1 MQLSLPFIDIIIFA
15 IIAIFLVYR
24 LKSILGQNSDGN
36 EQNNKIDVGKKD
48 FTNVVKLGN
57 RQSDVN
63 GKTTNKNFSIYNED
77 PTFNEKEFLKGAQ
90 NFFEMVINC
99 FVKGDLKNIE
109 KYIDNKLIK
118 NFQLVIDE
126 RLQEEETLKINI
138 IKMISI
144 KIKDVK
150 KLKNFL
156 RISVLF
162 ESEQIKVLE
171 DKKGKIIDGDQRKSI
186 LVKDLW
192 TFEKEIESKDVNWIL
207 VETSDA

>member
-36 EQNNKIDVGKKD
+36 EQNNKIDIGEKD
-48 FTNVVKLGN
+48 LNNVVKLGN
-57 RQSDVN
+57 KQSTLS
-63 GKTTNKNFSIYNED
+63 KTKTKNYSIYEDD

-90 NFFEMVINC
+90 NFFEIVIDC
-99 FVKGDLKNIE
+99 FVKGNLKNIE
-109 KYIDNKLIK
+109 MYIDDKLIK

-138 IKMISI
+138 KKMISI
-144 KIKDVK
+144 QIKDVK

-156 RISVLF
+156 RVSVLF
-162 ESEQIKVLE
+162 ESEQIKVLT
-171 DKKGKIIDGDQRKSI
+171 DKKGKIIDGDQKRSI

-192 TFEKEIESKDVNWIL
+192 TFEKAIQSKDLNWIL
-207 VETSDA
+207 VETSNA

>member
-36 EQNNKIDVGKKD
+36 KQNNKVDIGKKD

-63 GKTTNKNFSIYNED
+63 DIKINKDAINSED
-77 PTFNEKEFLKGAQ
+77 PNFNEKEFLKGAQ
-90 NFFEMVINC
+90 NFFEMVIDS
-99 FVKGDLKNIE
+99 FVKGDLKNVE
-109 KYIDNKLIK
+109 MYIDNKLNK

-126 RLQEEETLKINI
+126 RLQEEETLDINI
-138 IKMISI
+138 IKTISI
-144 KIKDVK
+144 RIKDVK

-156 RISVLF
+156 RVSVLF
-162 ESEQIKVLE
+162 ETEQIKVLK
-171 DKKGKIIDGDQRKSI
+171 DKKGEIIDGDQKKSI

-192 TFEKEIESKDVNWIL
+192 TFEKKIQSEDLNWIL

>member
-36 EQNNKIDVGKKD
+36 EQNNKIDIGKKD

-57 RQSDVN
+57 KQSGAND
-63 GKTTNKNFSIYNED
+63 KKINKDSIYTED

-90 NFFEMVINC
+90 NFFEMVIDC
-99 FVKGDLKNIE
+99 FVKGELKNIE
-109 KYIDNKLIK
+109 MYIDNKLIK

-126 RLQEEETLKINI
+126 RLQEEETLDINI

-144 KIKDVK
+144 RIEDVK

-156 RISVLF
+156 RVSVLF
-162 ESEQIKVLE
+162 ESEQIKVLK
-171 DKKGKIIDGDQRKSI
+171 DKKGKIIDGDQKKSI

-192 TFEKEIESKDVNWIL
+192 TFEKKIQSKDLNWIL

>member
-36 EQNNKIDVGKKD
+36 KQNNKINIGKKD

-63 GKTTNKNFSIYNED
+63 DKKINMDSIYIED

-90 NFFEMVINC
+90 NFFEMVIDS

-109 KYIDNKLIK
+109 MYIDSKLNK
-118 NFQLVIDE
+118 NFQSVIDE
-126 RLQEEETLKINI
+126 RLKEEETLDINI
-138 IKMISI
+138 IKTISI
-144 KIKDVK
+144 SIKDVK

-156 RISVLF
+156 RVSVLF
-162 ESEQIKVLE
+162 ETEQIKVLK
-171 DKKGKIIDGDQRKSI
+171 DKKGEIIDGDQKKSI

-192 TFEKEIESKDVNWIL
+192 TFEKKIQSDDLNWIL

>member
-1 MQLSLPFIDIIIFA
+1 MQFSLPFIDIIIFA

-36 EQNNKIDVGKKD
+36 EQNEKIDIGKKD

-57 RQSDVN
+57 KEFDVN
-63 GKTTNKNFSIYNED
+63 DKKIDKTAIYTED
-77 PTFNEKEFLKGAQ
+77 PTFNEKDFLKGAQ

-109 KYIDNKLIK
+109 MYIDEKLLK
-118 NFQLVIDE
+118 NFQSVIDE
-126 RLQEEETLKINI
+126 RLQEQEALKINI
-138 IKMISI
+138 KKMVSI
-144 KIKDVK
+144 QIKDVK
-150 KLKNFL
+150 KLNNFL

-162 ESEQIKVLE
+162 KSEQIKVLK
-171 DKKGKIIDGDQRKSI
+171 DKKGTIIDGDQKKSI
-186 LVKDLW
+186 IVRDLW
-192 TFEKEIESKDVNWIL
+192 TFEKKIQSRDLNWIL

>member
-24 LKSILGQNSDGN
+24 LKNILGQNSDGN
-36 EQNNKIDVGKKD
+36 EQNNKIDIGKKN
-48 FTNVVKLGN
+48 FSNVVKLGN
-57 RQSDVN
+57 KQSEL
-63 GKTTNKNFSIYNED
+63 NKNKVNKDTIYKDD
-77 PTFNEKEFLKGAQ
+77 PTFNEKEFLKGAK
-90 NFFEMVINC
+90 NFFEMVIDS

-109 KYIDNKLIK
+109 MYIDDKLIK
-118 NFQLVIDE
+118 NFKLVIDE
-126 RLQEEETLKINI
+126 RLREEETLKISI

-144 KIKDVK
+144 NIKDIK

-156 RISVLF
+156 RVSVLF
-162 ESEQIKVLE
+162 ESEQIKVLK
-171 DKKGKIIDGDQRKSI
+171 DKEGKIIDGDQKNSI

-192 TFEKEIESKDVNWIL
+192 TFEKKIQSKDLNWIL

>member
-36 EQNNKIDVGKKD
+36 KQNNKINIDKKN

-63 GKTTNKNFSIYNED
+63 DKKINEDSIYSED

-90 NFFEMVINC
+90 NFFEMVIDS
-99 FVKGDLKNIE
+99 FVKGDLKNVEI
-109 KYIDNKLIK
+109 YIDNKLNK

-126 RLQEEETLKINI
+126 RLQEKEILDINI

-150 KLKNFL
+150 KLNNLL
-156 RISVLF
+156 RVSVLF
-162 ESEQIKVLE
+162 ETEQIKVLK
-171 DKKGKIIDGDQRKSI
+171 DKKGEVIDGDQKKSI

-192 TFEKEIESKDVNWIL
+192 TFEKKIQSEDLNWIL

>member
-36 EQNNKIDVGKKD
+36 EQNNKIDIGKKD

-57 RQSDVN
+57 RQSDSN
-63 GKTTNKNFSIYNED
+63 DKKTNKDSIYSED

-90 NFFEMVINC
+90 NFFEMVIDS
-99 FVKGDLKNIE
+99 FVKGELKNIE
-109 KYIDNKLIK
+109 MYIDNKLIK

-126 RLQEEETLKINI
+126 RLQEKETLDINI

-144 KIKDVK
+144 RIEDVK

-156 RISVLF
+156 RVSVLF
-162 ESEQIKVLE
+162 ESEQIKVLK
-171 DKKGKIIDGDQRKSI
+171 DKEGKIIDGDQKKSI

-192 TFEKEIESKDVNWIL
+192 TFEKKIQSKDLNWIL

>member
-1 MQLSLPFIDIIIFA
+1 MQFSLPFIDIIIFA

-36 EQNNKIDVGKKD
+36 EQNEKIDIGKKD

-57 RQSDVN
+57 KQFDKN
-63 GKTTNKNFSIYNED
+63 DTKTNKDTLYIDD
-77 PTFNEKEFLKGAQ
+77 PTFNKKEFLKGAQ
-90 NFFEMVINC
+90 NFFEMVIDC

-109 KYIDNKLIK
+109 MYIENKLIK
-118 NFQLVIDE
+118 NFQLAIDE
-126 RLQEEETLKINI
+126 RLQEKETLKINI
-138 IKMISI
+138 IKMNSI
-144 KIKDVK
+144 QIKDVK

-162 ESEQIKVLE
+162 ESEQIKVLK
-171 DKKGKIIDGDQRKSI
+171 DKKGKIIDGDQKKSI
-186 LVKDLW
+186 IVKDLW
-192 TFEKEIESKDVNWIL
+192 TFEKEINSQDLNWIL

>member
-36 EQNNKIDVGKKD
+36 EQNNKIDIGKKD

-57 RQSDVN
+57 KQSDVN
-63 GKTTNKNFSIYNED
+63 DKKTNKDSIISED

-90 NFFEMVINC
+90 NFFEMVIDC
-99 FVKGDLKNIE
+99 FVKGKLKNIE
-109 KYIDNKLIK
+109 MYIDNKLIK

-126 RLQEEETLKINI
+126 RLQEEETLDINI
-138 IKMISI
+138 LKMISI
-144 KIKDVK
+144 RIEDVK

-156 RISVLF
+156 RVSVLF
-162 ESEQIKVLE
+162 ESEQIKFLK
-171 DKKGKIIDGDQRKSI
+171 DKKGKIIDGDQKKSI

-192 TFEKEIESKDVNWIL
+192 TFEKKIQSKDLNWIL
-207 VETSDA
+207 VETRDA

>member
-36 EQNNKIDVGKKD
+36 EQNNKVDIGKKN

-57 RQSDVN
+57 RQSDAN
-63 GKTTNKNFSIYNED
+63 DNKTNKDAIYSED
-77 PTFNEKEFLKGAQ
+77 PTFNEKEFLKGAK
-90 NFFEMVINC
+90 NFFEMVIDC
-99 FVKGDLKNIE
+99 FVKGELKNIE
-109 KYIDNKLIK
+109 MYIDNKLIK

-126 RLQEEETLKINI
+126 RLQEQETLEINI

-144 KIKDVK
+144 RIEDVK
-150 KLKNFL
+150 KIKNFL
-156 RISVLF
+156 RVSVLF
-162 ESEQIKVLE
+162 ESEQIKVLK
-171 DKKGKIIDGDQRKSI
+171 DKKGKIIDGNQKKSI

-192 TFEKEIESKDVNWIL
+192 TFEKKVQSKDLNWIL

>member
-24 LKSILGQNSDGN
+24 LKNILGQNSESND
-36 EQNNKIDVGKKD
+36 QNNKIDIEKKN

-57 RQSDVN
+57 TKLN
-63 GKTTNKNFSIYNED
+63 TNEIKNNNDSILEIE
-77 PTFNEKEFLKGAQ
+77 PTFDEKEFLKGAQ

-99 FVKGDLKNIE
+99 FVKGNLKEIVN
-109 KYIDNKLIK
+109 YIDVKLIK
-118 NFQLVIDE
+118 NFQSVIDE
-126 RLQEEETLKINI
+126 RLAENESLKIEI
-138 IKMISI
+138 IKMNSI
-144 KIKDVK
+144 QIKNFK

-162 ESEQIKVLE
+162 ETEQVKVLK
-171 DKKGKIIDGDQRKSI
+171 DKKGNIIDGDQNKCI

-192 TFEKEIESKDVNWIL
+192 TFEKEIQSKDLNWKL

>member
-36 EQNNKIDVGKKD
+36 EQNNKIDIGKKD

-57 RQSDVN
+57 SKSDVID
-63 GKTTNKNFSIYNED
+63 KKSNKQSIYSED
-77 PTFNEKEFLKGAQ
+77 PTFNEKDFLTGAQ
-90 NFFEMVINC
+90 NFFKMVIDC
-99 FVKGDLKNIE
+99 FLKGDLKNMEI
-109 KYIDNKLIK
+109 YIDDKLMK
-118 NFQLVIDE
+118 NFQSVIDE
-126 RLQEEETLKINI
+126 RLQKEETLKINI
-138 IKMISI
+138 KKMISI
-144 KIKDVK
+144 EIKDVK

-162 ESEQIKVLE
+162 KSEQIKVLK
-171 DKKGKIIDGDQRKSI
+171 DKKGTIIDGDQKQSI

-192 TFEKEIESKDVNWIL
+192 TFERNMQSKDLNWIL
-207 VETSDA
+207 VETSNA

>member
-36 EQNNKIDVGKKD
+36 EQNNKIDIGKKD

-57 RQSDVN
+57 RQSDSN
-63 GKTTNKNFSIYNED
+63 DKKTNKDSIYSED

-90 NFFEMVINC
+90 NFFEMVIDS
-99 FVKGDLKNIE
+99 FVKGELKNIE
-109 KYIDNKLIK
+109 MYIDNKLIK

-126 RLQEEETLKINI
+126 RLQEKETLDINI

-144 KIKDVK
+144 RIKDVK

-162 ESEQIKVLE
+162 ESEQIKVLK
-171 DKKGKIIDGDQRKSI
+171 DKEGKIIDGDQKKSI

-192 TFEKEIESKDVNWIL
+192 TFEKKIQSKDLNWIL

>member
-24 LKSILGQNSDGN
+24 LKSILGQNSDVN
-36 EQNNKIDVGKKD
+36 EQNNKIDIGEKD

-57 RQSDVN
+57 KKSDVN
-63 GKTTNKNFSIYNED
+63 ETKIKKDALYSED

-90 NFFEMVINC
+90 NFFEIVIDC
-99 FVKGDLKNIE
+99 FVKGDLKNI
-109 KYIDNKLIK
+109 KMYIDDKLIK

-126 RLQEEETLKINI
+126 RLQEEESLRINI
-138 IKMISI
+138 VKMISI
-144 KIKDVK
+144 QIKDVK
-150 KLKNFL
+150 KLNNFL
-156 RISVLF
+156 RVSVLF
-162 ESEQIKVLE
+162 ESEQIKVLK
-171 DKKGKIIDGDQRKSI
+171 DKKGKIIDGDQKKSI

-192 TFEKEIESKDVNWIL
+192 TFEKKIQSRDLNWIL

>member
-36 EQNNKIDVGKKD
+36 KQDSKINIDKKN

-63 GKTTNKNFSIYNED
+63 DKKINEDSIYSED

-90 NFFEMVINC
+90 NFFEMVIDS
-99 FVKGDLKNIE
+99 FVKGDLKNVE
-109 KYIDNKLIK
+109 MYIDNKLNK

-126 RLQEEETLKINI
+126 RLQEKEILDINI

-156 RISVLF
+156 RVSVLF
-162 ESEQIKVLE
+162 ETEQIKVLK
-171 DKKGKIIDGDQRKSI
+171 DKKGEVIDGDQKKSI

-192 TFEKEIESKDVNWIL
+192 TFEKKIQSEDLNWIL

>member
-36 EQNNKIDVGKKD
+36 EQNNKIDIGKKN

-57 RQSDVN
+57 RQSNAKDK
-63 GKTTNKNFSIYNED
+63 KTDKDSIISED
-77 PTFNEKEFLKGAQ
+77 PNFNEKEFLKGAQ
-90 NFFEMVINC
+90 NFFEMVIDC

-109 KYIDNKLIK
+109 MYIDNKLIK

-126 RLQEEETLKINI
+126 RLQEEETLDINI

-144 KIKDVK
+144 RIEDVK

-156 RISVLF
+156 RVSVLF
-162 ESEQIKVLE
+162 ESEQIKFLK
-171 DKKGKIIDGDQRKSI
+171 DKKGKIIDGDQKKTI

-192 TFEKEIESKDVNWIL
+192 TFEKKIQSKDLNWIL

>member
-36 EQNNKIDVGKKD
+36 EQNNKIDIGKKD

-57 RQSDVN
+57 RQSDAN
-63 GKTTNKNFSIYNED
+63 DKKTNKDSIISED

-90 NFFEMVINC
+90 NFFEMVIDC
-99 FVKGDLKNIE
+99 FVKGKLKNIE
-109 KYIDNKLIK
+109 MYIDNKLIK

-126 RLQEEETLKINI
+126 RLQEEETLDINI

-144 KIKDVK
+144 RIEDVK

-156 RISVLF
+156 RVSVFF
-162 ESEQIKVLE
+162 ESEQIKFLK
-171 DKKGKIIDGDQRKSI
+171 DKKGKIIDGDQKKSI

-192 TFEKEIESKDVNWIL
+192 TFEKKIQSKDVNWIL
-207 VETSDA
+207 VETRDA

>member
-36 EQNNKIDVGKKD
+36 KQNNKINIGKKD

-57 RQSDVN
+57 RQSDIN
-63 GKTTNKNFSIYNED
+63 DKKINMDSIYIED

-90 NFFEMVINC
+90 NFFEMVIDS

-109 KYIDNKLIK
+109 MYIDSKLNK

-126 RLQEEETLKINI
+126 RLKEEETLDINI
-138 IKMISI
+138 IKTISI
-144 KIKDVK
+144 SIKDVK

-156 RISVLF
+156 RVSVLF
-162 ESEQIKVLE
+162 ETEQIKVLK
-171 DKKGKIIDGDQRKSI
+171 DKKGEIIDGDQKKSI

-192 TFEKEIESKDVNWIL
+192 TFEKKIQSDDLNWIL

>member
-36 EQNNKIDVGKKD
+36 KQNNKINIDKKN

-63 GKTTNKNFSIYNED
+63 DKKINEDSIYSED

-90 NFFEMVINC
+90 NFFEMVIDS
-99 FVKGDLKNIE
+99 FVKGDLKNVE
-109 KYIDNKLIK
+109 MYIDNKLNK

-126 RLQEEETLKINI
+126 RLQEKETLDINI

-156 RISVLF
+156 RVSVLF
-162 ESEQIKVLE
+162 ETEQIKVLK
-171 DKKGKIIDGDQRKSI
+171 DKKGEVIDGDQKKSI

-192 TFEKEIESKDVNWIL
+192 TFEKKIPSEDLNWIL

>member
-36 EQNNKIDVGKKD
+36 EQNNKIDIGKKD
-48 FTNVVKLGN
+48 FNNVVKLGN
-57 RQSDVN
+57 TQSDVN
-63 GKTTNKNFSIYNED
+63 DQKTNKDSIYNED
-77 PTFNEKEFLKGAQ
+77 PTFNEKEFLKGAK
-90 NFFEMVINC
+90 NFFEMVIDG

-109 KYIDNKLIK
+109 MYIDDKLIK
-118 NFQLVIDE
+118 NFQSVIDE
-126 RLQEEETLKINI
+126 RLQEEESLKINI

-144 KIKDVK
+144 QIKDVK

-162 ESEQIKVLE
+162 NSEQIKVLK
-171 DKKGKIIDGDQRKSI
+171 DKKGKIIDGDQKKSI

-192 TFEKEIESKDVNWIL
+192 TFEKKIPSEDLNWIL